1 MKNFKQLV
9 VWQVGFEIAQLC
21 YNLVKSFPREE
32 KFGLISQ
39 ITRAAN
45 AIPSNI
51 AEGSSRKSER
61 EYAHFLEIALGSA
74 FELET
79 QLLLA
84 LNIGFC
90 DVSET
95 KSILCKIDQ
104 EQKMLIAFIKKLSN
118 KQLIAHS
125 S

>member
-1 MKNFKQLV
+1 MKNFKQLT

-21 YNLVKSFPREE
+21 YSLVKVFPKEE
-32 KFGLISQ
+32 KYGLISQ
-39 ITRAAN
+39 ITRAAY

-61 EYAHFLEIALGSA
+61 EYARFLEIALGSA

-84 LNIGFC
+84 QQIRYSS
-90 DVSET
+90 VMQTE
-95 KSILCKIDQ
+95 SILYKVDR
-104 EQKMLIAFIKKLSN
+104 EQKMLIAFIKRLS
-118 KQLIAHS
+118 S
-125 S
+125 